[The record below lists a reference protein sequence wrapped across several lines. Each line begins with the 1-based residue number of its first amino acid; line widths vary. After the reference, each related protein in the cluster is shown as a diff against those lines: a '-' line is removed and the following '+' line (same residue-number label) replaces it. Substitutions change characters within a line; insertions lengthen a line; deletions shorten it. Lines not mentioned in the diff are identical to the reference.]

1 MDRRVV
7 PGLVLIALGVL
18 FLLFQ
23 QVGVGGEAV
32 VAVIGLVLLAGY
44 AYTRNYG
51 FLIPGGIMT
60 GLGMGIILAARSP
73 GGGSAVLL
81 GLGLGFLCIYV
92 IDARWRHMPAG
103 WWPLIPGGVIT
114 VIGLLVAAGESGLLA
129 AAGRWWPVV
138 LILVGVYLLLQR
150 PAGRPR
156 NW

>member
-60 GLGMGIILAARSP
+60 GLGIGIILAARSP

-81 GLGLGFLCIYV
+81 GLGLGFLSIYV
-92 IDARWRHMPAG
+92 IARWRHMPAG

-138 LILVGVYLLLQR
+138 LILVGVYLLLRR
-150 PAGRPR
+150 PAGGLEK
-156 NW
+156 

>member
-92 IDARWRHMPAG
+92 IDAP
-103 WWPLIPGGVIT
+103 
-114 VIGLLVAAGESGLLA
+114 LA
-129 AAGRWWPVV
+129 AHARGMAVDPRRGDHGDRTPRGR
-138 LILVGVYLLLQR
+138 G
-150 PAGRPR
+150 
-156 NW
+156 

>member
-81 GLGLGFLCIYV
+81 GLGLGFLSIYV
-92 IDARWRHMPAG
+92 IARWRHMPAG

-138 LILVGVYLLLQR
+138 LILVGVYLLLRR
-150 PAGRPR
+150 PAGRPG

>member
-18 FLLFQ
+18 ILFFQ

-103 WWPLIPGGVIT
+103 WPLIPGGVIT

>member
-1 MDRRVV
+1 GAFAAGVEETGRPAVKHRGDRGWGMDRRVV

-73 GGGSAVLL
+73 GGGSAGLL
-81 GLGLGFLCIYV
+81 GLGVGFFRILCHPPC
-92 IDARWRHMPAG
+92 AR
-103 WWPLIPGGVIT
+103 T
-114 VIGLLVAAGESGLLA
+114 
-129 AAGRWWPVV
+129 
-138 LILVGVYLLLQR
+138 
-150 PAGRPR
+150 
-156 NW
+156 

>member
-7 PGLVLIALGVL
+7 PGLVLLALGVL

-32 VAVIGLVLLAGY
+32 VAVIGLVLFAGY
-44 AYTRNYG
+44 TYTRNYG

-60 GLGMGIILAARSP
+60 GVGIGIILAARNP
-73 GGGSAVLL
+73 GGGAAALV
-81 GLGLGFLCIYV
+81 GLGLGFLSIYV
-92 IDARWRHMPAG
+92 IDTRWRHMPAG

-129 AAGRWWPVV
+129 GGGRGGAVA
-138 LILVGVYLLLQR
+138 LIPVGVGLLL
-150 PAGRPR
+150 
-156 NW
+156 

>member
-32 VAVIGLVLLAGY
+32 VAVIGLVLFAGY

-51 FLIPGGIMT
+51 FLVPGGIMT
-60 GLGMGIILAARSP
+60 GLGIGIILAARNP

-81 GLGLGFLCIYV
+81 GLGLGFLSIYV
-92 IDARWRHMPAG
+92 IARWRHMPAG

-138 LILVGVYLLLQR
+138 LILVGVYLLLRR
-150 PAGRPR
+150 PLGRPR
-156 NW
+156 IW